1 MVTTRKVQLNDI
13 ERLIELD
20 FVRATESAALNAYR
34 WFGKGDPLAAHVAA
48 VDALRGALDTT
59 SVLGTVVLGDGM
71 NPQPGG
77 IKSGEIMGNSSEEAL
92 EVELALVPLDG
103 IDLVGDGL
111 PGAVCALVAASSP
124 DGESCFAQIP
134 CRYMEKIAFGPAVN
148 SGPGKVHLNASVR
161 DNLEIISTQLGKRV
175 QDLNVAVLDRP
186 RHQELI
192 GKIRKAEASVLLIR
206 EGDLAACLAP
216 CFPETGVD
224 VYMGTGG
231 GAEALM
237 SSVAIK
243 CLGGDILAR
252 LAPVDDAEAKK
263 VIEVLG
269 EGALE
274 KLYCADDLSHG
285 DNVVFCATA
294 ISDSPVLDGI
304 KVNGSLASTHS
315 VVMRSRYRTIRY
327 IKTDH
332 DLSRKKIRL
341 HSTNAESNL

>member
-1 MVTTRKVQLNDI
+1 MTVTREVRLNDI

-34 WFGKGDPLAAHVAA
+34 WFGKGDPQAAHAAA

-59 SVLGTVVLGDGM
+59 SVQGAVVMGDGM
-71 NPQPGG
+71 KPQTGG
-77 IKSGEIMGNSSEEAL
+77 IEAGEIMGDNSEGAL
-92 EVELALVPLDG
+92 EIELAFVPIDG
-103 IDLVGDGL
+103 IDLVGAGL
-111 PGAVCALVAASSP
+111 PGAVCALAAASSP
-124 DGESCFAQIP
+124 DGTSSFAEIP
-134 CRYMEKIAFGPAVN
+134 CRYMEKIAYGQHVN
-148 SGPGKVHLNASVR
+148 AGPGKVHLNASVR
-161 DNLEIISTQLGKRV
+161 DNLEIIATQLRKRI
-175 QDLNVAVLDRP
+175 QDLSVAVLDRS

-192 GKIRKAEASVLLIR
+192 GKIRKAGASVLLIR

-237 SSVAIK
+237 SSVAIQ

-263 VIEVLG
+263 AKAALG

-274 KLYCADDLSHG
+274 KLYRAVDLSHG

-294 ISDSPVLDGI
+294 ISDATVLDGI
-304 KVNGSLASTHS
+304 RINGSLASTHS
-315 VVMRSRYRTIRY
+315 MVMRSRYRTIRY

-332 DLSRKKIRL
+332 DLSRKMIRL
-341 HSTNAESNL
+341 HSTKAESNL